1 VILLRDCFA
10 VAVPTR
16 GVGATGHTAASI
28 SSQPQDR
35 RHFDLLR
42 GVDILIEGNR
52 IAKIGTNL
60 AVPNA
65 PGFSPAGA
73 PVDERTS
80 ARSGLTVI
88 DASRHMVIPGLVNT
102 HHHFYQTL
110 TRNLPAVQD
119 AKLFDWLVYLYEIW
133 KFLDPEAVYWSSM
146 LAMAELAKTG
156 CTLTTDH
163 HYLYP
168 AGFGGDIPSLQFRA
182 AADIGL
188 RFAPTRGSMSRSKK
202 DGGLPPDT
210 TVQDEQTILLHSEET
225 LCHFHDPAP
234 DAMRKVALAPCSP
247 FSVSEGLMKD
257 SAALARKYG
266 ARLHTHLAETSDED
280 DYCVE
285 VYGRRPLQVMRD
297 CDFVGPDVWYAHGIF
312 FNDEELDFLAQ
323 TGTGVAH
330 CPSSNMRLGSGIC
343 RVREMLDRGIPVGLA
358 VDGSASNDTSDMLGE
373 ARQALLL
380 QRVRYG
386 SNGLTAGEALDIATR
401 GGARLLG
408 FDQAGTI
415 AEGALAALA
424 LFDVMK
430 LEYAGALSD
439 PLAALIFSG
448 YNHGADYLIVNGKQ
462 VVRHGL
468 LVGADEEMIRRNAL
482 SACERMY
489 KRAGIL

>member
-1 VILLRDCFA
+1 MILLRDCFA
-10 VAVPTR
+10 VAVPAED
-16 GVGATGHTAASI
+16 GTAAGGTSMQAAAAAKPI
-28 SSQPQDR
+28 AEHSWHRFS
-35 RHFDLLR
+35 LLR
-42 GVDILIEGNR
+42 SVDILIEGKR
-52 IAKIGTNL
+52 ITKI
-60 AVPNA
+60 A
-65 PGFSPAGA
+65 PRIDAPQGA
-73 PVDERTS
+73 
-80 ARSGLTVI
+80 TVI
-88 DASRHMVIPGLVNT
+88 DASRHVVVPGLVNT

-133 KFLDPEAVYWSSM
+133 KYLDPEAVYWSSM

-168 AGFGGDIPSLQFRA
+168 AGFADDIPSLQFRA

-188 RFAPTRGSMSRSKK
+188 RFAPTRGSMSRSQK

-210 TVQDEQTILLHSEET
+210 TVQDEETILIHSEET
-225 LCHFHDPAP
+225 LRRFHDPAP

-247 FSVSEGLMKD
+247 FSVSEKLMKD

-280 DYCVE
+280 DYCVQ

-343 RVREMLDRGIPVGLA
+343 RVREMLDRGVPVGLG

-386 SNGLTAGEALDIATR
+386 SAGLTAQEALHLATE
-401 GGARLLG
+401 GGARILG
-408 FDQAGTI
+408 FDEAGAI
-415 AEGALAALA
+415 AEGRLADLA

-439 PLAALIFSG
+439 PLAALLFSG
-448 YNHGADYLIVNGKQ
+448 YNHEVDYLIVNGRQ
-462 VVRHGL
+462 VVRHGR
-468 LVGADEEMIRRNAL
+468 LVNADEEMIQRNAL
-482 SACERMY
+482 SACDRMY
-489 KRAGIL
+489 RKAGIVK